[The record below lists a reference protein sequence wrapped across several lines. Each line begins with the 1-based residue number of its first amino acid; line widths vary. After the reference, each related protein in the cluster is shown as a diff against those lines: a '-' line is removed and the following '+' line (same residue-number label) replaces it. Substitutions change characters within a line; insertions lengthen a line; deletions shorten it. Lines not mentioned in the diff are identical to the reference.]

1 MSWDAFTDGAMRL
14 LEKTLTWHTKNQEII
29 SGNIANLDTPGY
41 TRKEMDFQNILENY
55 TRGNLMTVGLTTTN
69 PGHLPGSDVE
79 AGLVQETSEDVD
91 LDKEMVHMAENQ
103 ISYNTSVQMLIKKL
117 SYLRTVI
124 EGGGGA

>member
-124 EGGGGA
+124 EGGGSA